1 MFAYNAG
8 GVTDRSGEIIAQG
21 TVGAAR
27 TQAEMYNQLG
37 NNIGNALAAI
47 GGMYGEF
54 QDKKQGSL
62 ALDKAMGMAADE
74 GLVTYDTLEKFQNL
88 PWRQKKPV
96 FDLVTA
102 TVVPIAANRQK
113 VEDQAR
119 VWSEYRGSGGGMPAS
134 AAANRYGYV
143 YQGP

>member
-119 VWSEYRGSGGGMPAS
+119 VWSEYRGSGGGSAMPAGGFFT
-134 AAANRYGYV
+134 Y
-143 YQGP
+143 

>member
-1 MFAYNAG
+1 MFAYNPT
-8 GVTDRSGEIIAQG
+8 VNDMSGQIMAQG

-102 TVVPIAANRQK
+102 TVVPIAANRMK
-113 VEDQAR
+113 TSDQAR
-119 VWSEYRGSGGGMPAS
+119 IWSQYRNMAPNGDGDFFEW
-134 AAANRYGYV
+134 
-143 YQGP
+143 

>member
-54 QDKKQGSL
+54 QDKKQGAM
-62 ALDKAMGMAADE
+62 ALDQAMGMAADQK
-74 GLVTYDTLEKFQNL
+74 LISYDTLEKFTQL

-102 TVVPIAANRQK
+102 TVIPIAANKMK
-113 VEDQAR
+113 VNDQASI
-119 VWSEYRGSGGGMPAS
+119 WSQYRNTGGGMPD
-134 AAANRYGYV
+134 GGFYV
-143 YQGP
+143 Q

>member
-1 MFAYNAG
+1 MFGYQPTVN
-8 GVTDRSGEIIAQG
+8 DNSGAIMAQG
-21 TVGAAR
+21 MMGAAR

-119 VWSEYRGSGGGMPAS
+119 VWSEYRGSGGGGAMPAGGFFT
-134 AAANRYGYV
+134 Y
-143 YQGP
+143 

>member
-1 MFAYNAG
+1 MFAYNPT
-8 GVTDRSGEIIAQG
+8 VNDMSGQILAQG
-21 TVGAAR
+21 QIGAAR

-119 VWSEYRGSGGGMPAS
+119 VWSEYRGSGGGGAMPAD
-134 AAANRYGYV
+134 GGFYV
-143 YQGP
+143 Q

>member
-1 MFAYNAG
+1 MFAYNPT
-8 GVTDRSGEIIAQG
+8 VNDMSGQLLAQG
-21 TVGAAR
+21 QIGAAR

-37 NNIGNALAAI
+37 SNIGNALAAI

-102 TVVPIAANRQK
+102 TVVPIAANRKK

-119 VWSEYRGSGGGMPAS
+119 VWSEYRGSGGGGAMPAD
-134 AAANRYGYV
+134 GGFYV
-143 YQGP
+143 Q

>member
-8 GVTDRSGEIIAQG
+8 GVMDRSGEILAQG

-37 NNIGNALAAI
+37 NNIGNALAAV

-102 TVVPIAANRQK
+102 TVVPIAANRKK

-119 VWSEYRGSGGGMPAS
+119 VWSEYRGSGGGGAMPADGGF
-134 AAANRYGYV
+134 YI
-143 YQGP
+143 Q

>member
-8 GVTDRSGEIIAQG
+8 GVMDRSGEILAQG

-119 VWSEYRGSGGGMPAS
+119 VWSEYRGSGGGGAMPAGGFFT
-134 AAANRYGYV
+134 Y
-143 YQGP
+143 